1 MIKLR
6 SDRNRVE
13 KIGTGHED
21 GRPIIVRDTKFSD
34 IRQLI
39 GIYLSLSDQDRRWF
53 HPFPFQGLAL
63 HAIFFLMVSLEKFIP
78 ITKALFPGLVFLIL
92 VAENPASGQLVGFT
106 YLRGRSFEKKRGR
119 LIANRGIIAVSGT
132 RLKGIGSAMDS
143 QLIGIAKEI
152 GICKFSVTVLKDNV
166 ASIRFH
172 EKMGYSYAGTS
183 TEHFN
188 GIEEEIVL
196 LDYVVRP

>member
-13 KIGTGHED
+13 KIGKGHED

-34 IRQLI
+34 IRQII
-39 GIYLSLSDQDRRWF
+39 GIYLRLSDQDRRWF
-53 HPFPFQGLAL
+53 HPFPFHGLAL
-63 HAIFFLMVSLEKFIP
+63 HAIFFSMVSLKKFIP
-78 ITKALFPGLVFLIL
+78 ITKALFPRLVFLIL
-92 VAENPASGQLVGFT
+92 VAEDPTSGQLVGFT
-106 YLRGRSFEKKRGR
+106 YLRGRSCEKRGR

-196 LDYVVRP
+196 FDYVVRP